1 MLNQPEKRRTYW
13 QPRPPDIMARLIMTK
28 QIHHYSSEAIEV
40 TWDKVR
46 CRHVA
51 ECILRLRSVF
61 DTDKSPWVQPGNE
74 SANQVASTIHHCPT
88 GALQYTRKDGGP
100 DETPDTQNTV
110 RVAAQGPIY
119 IRGDARLNIG
129 GENVTETRAALCRCG
144 HSANKPYCDGSH
156 IRAGFED
163 DGRGAQKPVAE
174 SIPTGAVV
182 VTPRANGS
190 ILFEGPVEVQSS
202 DGRIL
207 FRGEKVSLC
216 RCGHSQSKPFCDGSH
231 KTSGFEAP

>member
-1 MLNQPEKRRTYW
+1 M
-13 QPRPPDIMARLIMTK
+13 
-28 QIHHYSSEAIEV
+28 
-40 TWDKVR
+40 
-46 CRHVA
+46 
-51 ECILRLRSVF
+51 
-61 DTDKSPWVQPGNE
+61 
-74 SANQVASTIHHCPT
+74 
-88 GALQYTRKDGGP
+88 RKDGGP
-100 DETPDTQNTV
+100 AEHADPQNAV
-110 RVAAQGPIY
+110 RVAASGPIY
-119 IRGDARLNIG
+119 VRGEIDLVCA
-129 GENVTETRAALCRCG
+129 GETTKETRLALCRCG
-144 HSANKPYCDGSH
+144 KSANKPYCDNAH
-156 IRAGFED
+156 IRSGFED

-174 SIPTGAVV
+174 SIPEGKVV